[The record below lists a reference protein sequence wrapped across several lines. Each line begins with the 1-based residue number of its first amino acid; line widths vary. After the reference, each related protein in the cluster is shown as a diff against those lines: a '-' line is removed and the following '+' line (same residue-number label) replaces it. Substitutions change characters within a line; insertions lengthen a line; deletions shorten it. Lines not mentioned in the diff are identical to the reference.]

1 MSDNGVR
8 ITGLDEVIETLEK
21 LELEDNEV
29 KWILIETCG
38 NLTLKLKEY
47 IKNNVYRQ
55 GQTLKGVKGRLTTY
69 QGDRTYKISIT
80 NKDILYIDYGSRK
93 NSEYINFF
101 ENFIDDHTDELVKNI
116 EEEINKIFDKKGV

>member
-8 ITGLDEVIETLEK
+8 ITGLDEVIKTLEK

-29 KWILIETCG
+29 KWILLETCG

-69 QGDRTYKISIT
+69 RGDRTYKISVI
-80 NKDILYIDYGSRK
+80 NKDILYIEYGSRK
-93 NSEYINFF
+93 NSEYI
-101 ENFIDDHTDELVKNI
+101 
-116 EEEINKIFDKKGV
+116 G

>member
-1 MSDNGVR
+1 MSDGIRVN
-8 ITGLDEVIETLEK
+8 GLDEVIETFEK
-21 LELEDNEV
+21 LELKDNEV

-38 NLTLKLKEY
+38 DLTLKLKEY

-69 QGDRTYKISIT
+69 QGDRSYKISIT

-93 NSEYINFF
+93 NSKYINFF
-101 ENFIDDHTDELVKNI
+101 EDFIDDHTDELVKDI
-116 EEEINKIFDKKGV
+116 EESIIDNLTKKGV